1 MHYKRKE
8 RGKLTSAF
16 AVHNIQV
23 SSIFGMLNVYQS
35 TLFGKIGHQQ
45 LVLLTINGYIYIY
58 HFVSDQADKTYLPQI
73 PVSVSLLP
81 AKVTKA

>member
-1 MHYKRKE
+1 MHCKRKE

-23 SSIFGMLNVYQS
+23 SLIFGMLNVYQS

-45 LVLLTINGYIYIY
+45 LVLPTINGYIYIY

-73 PVSVSLLP
+73 PV
-81 AKVTKA
+81 